1 MGECPNCN
9 GHGFLGMPDTLCQE
23 CGGSGND

>member
-1 MGECPNCN
+1 MDKCPNCN

-23 CGGSGND
+23 CGGSGNG

>member
-1 MGECPNCN
+1 MDECPNCN

-23 CGGSGND
+23 CGGSGNG

>member
-23 CGGSGND
+23 CGGNGND

>member
-1 MGECPNCN
+1 MSECPNCN

-23 CGGSGND
+23 CGGSGNE